1 MSSPSSAA
9 AAASA
14 WNSKPDPSLRAV
26 NPPATL
32 PDRLLLP
39 LRFDAARMQADLAR
53 LEEGEWMLH
62 FVKQNFDGNW
72 SIIPLRGP
80 AGATHPVM
88 MMYSDPACTEFADTP
103 FLSRCGYFPEVMS
116 AFPFPLDSVRLMKLT
131 PGSIIKEHR
140 DHDLAFESGAV
151 RIHVPVTT
159 NPGVDFMLNGSRLDL
174 REGTAWYLRLSD
186 PHSVANRG
194 ETDRVH
200 LVLDARRSPELEAW
214 IAALD
219 LETEVAA

>member
-1 MSSPSSAA
+1 MSSLP
-9 AAASA
+9 
-14 WNSKPDPSLRAV
+14 
-26 NPPATL
+26 TL

-39 LRFDAARMQADLAR
+39 LRFDVARMQADLAV
-53 LEEGEWMLH
+53 LEAGEWMQH
-62 FVKQNFDGNW
+62 FVKQNFDGDW

-88 MMYSDPACTEFADTP
+88 MMYSDPTCTDFADTP
-103 FLSRCGYFPEVMS
+103 FLSRCGYFPEVQA
-116 AFPFPLDSVRLMKLT
+116 AFPFPLDCVRLMKLT
-131 PGSIIKEHR
+131 PGSVIKEHC

-159 NPGVDFMLNGSRLDL
+159 NPGVDFRLNGTRLDL
-174 REGTAWYLRLSD
+174 REGTSWYLRLSD
-186 PHSVANRG
+186 RHSVANQG

-200 LVLDARRSPELEAW
+200 LVIDARRSPELEAW
-214 IAALD
+214 IATLD

>member
-1 MSSPSSAA
+1 MSDHSS
-9 AAASA
+9 
-14 WNSKPDPSLRAV
+14 
-26 NPPATL
+26 L
-32 PDRLLLP
+32 PDRIQLP
-39 LRFDAARMQADLAR
+39 LHFDVPRMQADLEQ
-53 LEEGEWMLH
+53 LEAGEWMEH

-88 MMYSDPACTEFADTP
+88 MMYSDPACDHFADTT
-103 FLSRCGYFPEVMS
+103 FLARCEYLPEVLA
-116 AFPFPLDSVRLMKLT
+116 AFPFPLDAVRLMKLT
-131 PGSIIKEHR
+131 PGSVIKEHR

-159 NPGVDFMLNGSRLDL
+159 NPQVDFLLNGERLDL

-186 PHSVANRG
+186 PHSVTNRG
-194 ETDRVH
+194 ESDRVH
-200 LVLDARRSPELEAW
+200 LVIDARRSPELEAW
-214 IAALD
+214 FATLD